1 MPFFCPTFVYRDMFQ
16 GVKLQNNFRLAMLR
30 KLKKRVFRQIEV
42 LQDNYREPKC
52 YNSIKRTFNLC
63 TFRLFGLTLHSK
75 KYK

>member
-1 MPFFCPTFVYRDMFQ
+1 
-16 GVKLQNNFRLAMLR
+16 MLR

-52 YNSIKRTFNLC
+52 YISIKRTFNLC

-75 KYK
+75 KI